1 MGGGGA
7 ASSGSGAE
15 SSSSSS
21 SDKKDKK
28 KKDKKNAKRKPAKK
42 KDKKKEKKDK
52 DEGKKR
58 KKSSADSEEDGKKED
73 KKDKKKKKKKQKS
86 SADSGADEKKDK
98 KAEDEENSG
107 EAQPQRHNDAG
118 RTRKAQS
125 VPDRGA
131 EIPTRRTPVTDPE
144 SMSPGG
150 KQRTKRHRI
159 RAICVSVSHFVFLCV
174 CCALGTARGSGP
186 EQHGR
191 AATYNRQGKKR
202 ARIASQ
208 LLVYV
213 EVPSRYQ
220 GLLNLVV

>member
-73 KKDKKKKKKKQKS
+73 KKDKKKKKKQKS